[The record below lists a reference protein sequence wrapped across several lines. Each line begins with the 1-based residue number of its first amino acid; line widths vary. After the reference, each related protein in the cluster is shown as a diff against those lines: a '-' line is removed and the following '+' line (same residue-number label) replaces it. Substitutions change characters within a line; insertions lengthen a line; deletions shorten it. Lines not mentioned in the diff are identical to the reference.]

1 MNTPAHIVVN
11 LTILATEEKADTI
24 APVVAGS
31 LLPDL
36 PMMVFYA
43 YAKILRSIPDQV
55 IWSQTYHAK
64 GWQTFFDLFNSLPI
78 IAIGYITARLTGT
91 KRLTLLFAS
100 MALHCLGDLLLHHD
114 DAHRHLFPLSNW
126 RFKSPVSYWDP
137 QYFGNIAGPL
147 EAAAVVAGCLFLMKR
162 YTSVKGRLLVA
173 SVAAAYA
180 VYWGYV
186 FWVWV

>member
-11 LTILATEEKADTI
+11 LTLLGREEKADTI
-24 APVVAGS
+24 APVAVGA

-43 YAKILRSIPDQV
+43 YTKLWRNLSEQV
-55 IWSQTYHAK
+55 IWTRVYHAD

-78 IAIGYITARLTGT
+78 IAVGYITARLTGA
-91 KRLTLLFAS
+91 KRFALLFTS

-126 RFKSPVSYWDP
+126 RFSSPVSYWDP
-137 QYFGNIAGPL
+137 RYFGDIAGPL
-147 EAAAVVAGCLFLMKR
+147 EALAVVAGCWYLIKT
-162 YTSVKGRLLVA
+162 YTHLKARLLVA
-173 SVAAAYA
+173 GLAVAYA
-180 VYWGYV
+180 GYWGYV
-186 FWVWV
+186 FLVWV

>member
-11 LTILATEEKADTI
+11 LTILGREEKTDAI
-24 APVVAGS
+24 VPVAVGA

-43 YAKILRSIPDQV
+43 YAKLFSGISESV
-55 IWSQTYHAK
+55 IWSETYHAA
-64 GWQTFFDLFNSLPI
+64 GWQTLFDLFNSLPI
-78 IAIGYITARLTGT
+78 IAAGYIAARLAGA
-91 KRLTLLFAS
+91 RRMALLFTS

-126 RFKSPVSYWDP
+126 RFSSPVSYWDP
-137 QYFGNIAGPL
+137 QHFGNIAGLL
-147 EAAAVVAGCLFLMKR
+147 EAAAVIAGCIYLLR
-162 YTSVKGRLLVA
+162 NSASVKARLLVGGLA
-173 SVAAAYA
+173 GSYA

-186 FWVWV
+186 AMVWM